1 MFLIFTD
8 LRILT
13 SCIHR
18 YAFCWLLRSSQVE
31 AIRRGLATVVPYPM
45 LALLSWDELQTQVC
59 GRPRFDVELLKSQ
72 TVYDSDCA
80 ESDAHVQLFWRCMR
94 ERFDDADRA
103 RLLKFVWGQSRLPLR
118 AADFERKFKI
128 QRYRSFPRGRSLI
141 YHAHAPNFALD

>member
-1 MFLIFTD
+1 L
-8 LRILT
+8 
-13 SCIHR
+13 
-18 YAFCWLLRSSQVE
+18 APAQVE

-59 GRPRFDVELLKSQ
+59 GRPRFDVELLRAQ

-103 RLLKFVWGQSRLPLR
+103 RFLKFVWGQSRLPLR

-128 QRYRSFPRGRSLI
+128 QR
-141 YHAHAPNFALD
+141 